1 MSLIAKQIDNVNE
14 GEEKPKIEWSR
25 EQEELLA
32 VWADKAL
39 CYRWLH
45 DLAEKKFTRLNN
57 SVQIPVI
64 VLSTL
69 TGATNV
75 GIDSIFPASMKQ
87 YANIGIGVVS
97 IVTGIITTVG
107 NFLRYAQNMEGH
119 RVASVHWSKFH
130 RNISVE
136 IALHPDQRQDPVEF
150 LMICRAELD
159 RLVEQS
165 PSMPEDIIEKFEY
178 RFKDV
183 QISKP
188 EICNSLETTKIY
200 KPSTGL
206 SQPNTPR
213 TPDKATSLAGKIFG
227 GFKKQKKSE
236 TTSDDKSD
244 KKSDKK
250 SDNKPD
256 NKSDDSVESVIVF
269 DNNTPK
275 PKLKDELKDELK
287 MQSQISSRLHADIL
301 NSLSK

>member
-14 GEEKPKIEWSR
+14 EEEKPKIEWSR

-57 SVQIPVI
+57 SIQIPVI
-64 VLSTL
+64 ILSTL

-75 GIDSIFPASMKQ
+75 GIDSIFPVSMKQ

-97 IVTGIITTVG
+97 IATGIITTVG

-136 IALHPDQRQDPVEF
+136 VALHPDQRQDPVEF
-150 LMICRAELD
+150 LTVCRAELD

-165 PSMPEDIIEKFEY
+165 PSMPDDIIARFEA

-206 SQPNTPR
+206 SQPNTPK
-213 TPDKATSLAGKIFG
+213 TPDKSASLTNKIFS
-227 GFKKQKKSE
+227 GFKKQKKIEITSE
-236 TTSDDKSD
+236 NKSNN
-244 KKSDKK
+244 KP
-250 SDNKPD
+250 DNKPD
-256 NKSDDSVESVIVF
+256 NKTDSSVESVIVF

-275 PKLKDELKDELK
+275 PKLEDELNLESKINSK
-287 MQSQISSRLHADIL
+287 MNNDIL
-301 NSLSK
+301 NSLNK

>member
-14 GEEKPKIEWSR
+14 EEEKPKIEWSR

-57 SVQIPVI
+57 SIQIPVI
-64 VLSTL
+64 ILSTL

-75 GIDSIFPASMKQ
+75 GIDSIFPLSMKQ

-97 IVTGIITTVG
+97 IATGIITTVG

-150 LMICRAELD
+150 LTVCRAELD

-165 PSMPEDIIEKFEY
+165 PSMPDDIIARFEA

-206 SQPNTPR
+206 SQPNTPK
-213 TPDKATSLAGKIFG
+213 TPDKSTFLTNKIFS

-236 TTSDDKSD
+236 TTSDNKSD
-244 KKSDKK
+244 NKQDNKQ
-250 SDNKPD
+250 DNKPD
-256 NKSDDSVESVIVF
+256 NKTDESVESVIVF

-275 PKLKDELKDELK
+275 PKLPDELNLESK
-287 MQSQISSRLHADIL
+287 INSRLHADIL
-301 NSLSK
+301 NSLNK

>member
-14 GEEKPKIEWSR
+14 EEEKPKIEWSR

-57 SVQIPVI
+57 SIQIPVI
-64 VLSTL
+64 ILSTL

-75 GIDSIFPASMKQ
+75 GIDSIFPLSMKQ

-97 IVTGIITTVG
+97 IATGIITTVG

-150 LMICRAELD
+150 LTVCRAELD

-165 PSMPEDIIEKFEY
+165 PSMPDDIIARFEA

-200 KPSTGL
+200 KPSNGL

-213 TPDKATSLAGKIFG
+213 TPDKSTSLTNKIFG
-227 GFKKQKKSE
+227 TFRKQKKSE
-236 TTSDDKSD
+236 ST
-244 KKSDKK
+244 SDKK
-250 SDNKPD
+250 SDNTPDNKQDNKPD
-256 NKSDDSVESVIVF
+256 NKPDESVESVIVF

-275 PKLKDELKDELK
+275 PKLDELK

-301 NSLSK
+301 NSLNK

>member
-14 GEEKPKIEWSR
+14 EEEKPKIEWSR

-57 SVQIPVI
+57 SIQIPVI
-64 VLSTL
+64 ILSTL

-75 GIDSIFPASMKQ
+75 GIDSIFPVSMKQ

-97 IVTGIITTVG
+97 IATGIITTVG

-136 IALHPDQRQDPVEF
+136 VALHPDQRQDPVEF
-150 LMICRAELD
+150 LTVCRAELD

-165 PSMPEDIIEKFEY
+165 PSMPDDIIARFEA

-206 SQPNTPR
+206 SPPNTPK
-213 TPDKATSLAGKIFG
+213 TPDKSASLTNKIFS
-227 GFKKQKKSE
+227 GFKKQKKIEITSE
-236 TTSDDKSD
+236 NKSN
-244 KKSDKK
+244 
-250 SDNKPD
+250 NKPD
-256 NKSDDSVESVIVF
+256 NKQDNKTDTSVESVIVF

-275 PKLKDELKDELK
+275 PKLPDELNFESKINSK
-287 MQSQISSRLHADIL
+287 MNNDIL
-301 NSLSK
+301 NSLNK